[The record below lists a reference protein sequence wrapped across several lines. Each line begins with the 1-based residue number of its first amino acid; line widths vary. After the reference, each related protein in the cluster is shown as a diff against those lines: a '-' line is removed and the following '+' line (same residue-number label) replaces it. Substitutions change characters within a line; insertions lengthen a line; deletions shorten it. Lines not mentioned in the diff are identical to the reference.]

1 MWRPSVAGAA
11 QARRTPYSVAGDWSM
26 RACLRRLAALGS
38 VCLVAACAPSAGGPA
53 AGPTGVPAAT
63 VASTRVGGTAT
74 PAPASSPAPAA
85 EHPAQLLDLTE
96 WKVQLPVNAAGEM
109 TGRYLE
115 VLQPRLRTYASA
127 PHFTVRGDGV
137 QFRAPVNGVTT
148 SGSRYPR
155 SELREMANGGMSMA
169 SWSTESGTHTM
180 VVEQAITAVPAVK
193 KHVVAGQIHD
203 GSDDVLTIRLEY
215 PRLLVDHNGVNG
227 PVLTGSYVLGTRFTV
242 KIEAGDGQIK
252 VYYNG
257 SETPADTFPKSGSSN
272 YFKAGAYTQS
282 NCTREARCNTDNY
295 GEVVIYRL
303 EVTHR

>member
-1 MWRPSVAGAA
+1 MA
-11 QARRTPYSVAGDWSM
+11 
-26 RACLRRLAALGS
+26 AALLRWAALWG
-38 VCLVAACAPSAGGPA
+38 VCLVGACTPSVGRQTGGLVSTPA
-53 AGPTGVPAAT
+53 TATTPVPGVP
-63 VASTRVGGTAT
+63 G
-74 PAPASSPAPAA
+74 APPVPAA
-85 EHPAQLLDLTE
+85 EHPALLLDLTE
-96 WKVQLPVNAAGEM
+96 WKVQLPVNAAGDM
-109 TGRYLE
+109 TGRHLE
-115 VLQPRLRTYASA
+115 IPQPRLRTYASA
-127 PHFTVRGDGV
+127 PYFTVRGDGV

-215 PRLLVDHNGVNG
+215 PRLFVDHNGVDG